1 MTHKHIISFAII
13 FHLLVITANGQIK
26 TESEEEETYYE
37 QEYETEEIIGEEYYE
52 DYDHDT
58 YWLNERRAYLE
69 QCDDLIIYGDKN
81 KANYF
86 RINNEGKERY
96 LYFEEVLVTT
106 KNGEL
111 NAVYFPN
118 LFKGERSNEINIHI
132 SKSFFN
138 PDEYK
143 CRPQQSG
150 FANVAQDCIDFFPN
164 NLWNENAF
172 SHLEILKLEK
182 DKKGIYTNVSF
193 KFYFVDKD
201 DFGNEISI
209 QGVVNTRNIVD
220 LSDTYQA
227 VTKNV
232 KGETIEEEIHY
243 LFYTE
248 GGEAATLF
256 SVGRFY
262 GGQFRVFPLSENQ
275 QLSAK
280 NDLVLI
286 EKFHPEFIQ
295 LKCYTAEVVGYDE
308 NRIFDF
314 ANHQHQKYENPV
326 LEKTITAKKPQK
338 IRFLKEVEIPSYDA
352 GDGNQL
358 LNNQPLELQQ
368 ISTTE
373 RLAISPFIND
383 TNAYCPAPLEG
394 FCIEE
399 VIKNSGALADIL
411 IKSEYSENKSVLDDL
426 FDAILLV
433 QFNLPI
439 KYRKYYEKN
448 DMKALEKGMSNDLDS
463 LLTSHKIPYKNKGE
477 FFMQLSEAG
486 GSYQNVRLLTN
497 YFGYNQVL
505 LSVKKI
511 EGDNQ
516 RYVQLVKKWSA
527 DFEITKFYSDY
538 NKIFETIELENWFP
552 NDFGLSY
559 LMEDLNNTEAAM
571 YELEETLNDDF
582 YSDIEEIGEDDVA
595 VDEKV
600 LKENNQKIST
610 LVSNVFQK
618 HGMSYDKDLPPQDLR
633 TLVYENPKITKRFG
647 PSATYVMEKLMQA
660 QEVGAFSEMYDYY
673 FPNDATP
680 PFETQLLTVD
690 SKNGSPIKRTFKKF
704 DTEFNI
710 RYQGDS
716 ISIQSMNTHQGSDQ
730 VTIPAPPFC
739 YDVFSLNSLIAHC
752 KIDKT
757 LNLKMVLFDLIPN
770 QTRSISMSSSF
781 EMDMESESTS
791 IEEEQ
796 AEIKYLIHARPEFF
810 QANIAFDREGTMG
823 NNQAFYLLKVTIM
836 GNKRNSLMEFYTRD
850 DSFYIQVTQTFP
862 HRVMSIYH

>member
-1 MTHKHIISFAII
+1 MTHKHILSFAII

-280 NDLVLI
+280 NDLVII

-338 IRFLKEVEIPSYDA
+338 VRFLKEVEIPSYDA

-394 FCIEE
+394 FCVEE
-399 VIKNSGALADIL
+399 MLQNNGDRADIR
-411 IKSEYSENKSVLDDL
+411 IKSEYSEKKSVLDD
-426 FDAILLV
+426 FIDAFIMLE
-433 QFNLPI
+433 FNLPI
-439 KYRKYYEKN
+439 KYEKYYEKN
-448 DMKALEKGMSNDLDS
+448 DEEALVKGMSNDLDS
-463 LLTSHKIPYKNKGE
+463 LLNVFKIPYQEKGA
-477 FFMQLSEAG
+477 FFDQLGEVR
-486 GSYQNVRLLTN
+486 GSFEVPILIN
-497 YFGYNQVL
+497 YFGYNQVQ
-505 LSVKKI
+505 LSLRKI
-511 EGDNQ
+511 QGNNQ
-516 RYVQLVKKWSA
+516 RISELVKKWSA
-527 DFEITKFYSDY
+527 DFEITKFYRDY
-538 NKIFETIELENWFP
+538 LKIFETIDIENWFP
-552 NDFGLSY
+552 NDFGSSS
-559 LMEDLNNTEAAM
+559 MNEDFYPENEI
-571 YELEETLNDDF
+571 YESEETLHDDDF
-582 YSDIEEIGEDDVA
+582 DHDIEEIGEGEIVYLDEI
-595 VDEKV
+595 DEKV
-600 LKENNQKIST
+600 LMENNQKISS
-610 LVSNVFQK
+610 LVRKVFQK
-618 HGMSYDKDLPPQDLR
+618 YGMTYDKNEPPQDLR
-633 TLVYENPKITKRFG
+633 TLIFESPKIIKRFG
-647 PSATYVMEKLMQA
+647 SSAPYILEKLMQIQDVA
-660 QEVGAFSEMYDYY
+660 SMSDIYEYY

-690 SKNGSPIKRTFKKF
+690 SKKGHPIKRTF
-704 DTEFNI
+704 I
-710 RYQGDS
+710 IGW
-716 ISIQSMNTHQGSDQ
+716 
-730 VTIPAPPFC
+730 
-739 YDVFSLNSLIAHC
+739 
-752 KIDKT
+752 
-757 LNLKMVLFDLIPN
+757 
-770 QTRSISMSSSF
+770 
-781 EMDMESESTS
+781 
-791 IEEEQ
+791 
-796 AEIKYLIHARPEFF
+796 KYLSP
-810 QANIAFDREGTMG
+810 
-823 NNQAFYLLKVTIM
+823 L
-836 GNKRNSLMEFYTRD
+836 
-850 DSFYIQVTQTFP
+850 
-862 HRVMSIYH
+862 